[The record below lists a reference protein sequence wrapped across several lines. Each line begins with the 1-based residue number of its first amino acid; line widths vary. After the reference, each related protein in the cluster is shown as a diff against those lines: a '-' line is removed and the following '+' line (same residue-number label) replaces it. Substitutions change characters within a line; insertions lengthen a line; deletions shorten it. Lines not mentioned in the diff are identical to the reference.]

1 MKIFFDKISSEFKL
15 SSNLNKII
23 YLNIIFF
30 VIIKVCSSIFFLFE
44 INTNEFFNKLY
55 LPAEINLIKLQ
66 PWSIFSFM
74 FIHLNFVHLIFN
86 MLWLYFIGN
95 IFLQWLDEKQLIFIY
110 LLGGI
115 SGGLF
120 FVLCYNYIPLL
131 QKNIENTLAL
141 GASASIFAI
150 MIAITIYKPDHKIQI
165 PFIQKIKLK
174 NITIF
179 LTIYYIICLSG
190 GNTGG
195 YLAHIGGGI
204 FSFIYMK
211 QLDTSKIFKSI
222 FKNSSKFNEKDSDYI
237 YNQKQNKKNKEID
250 IILEKISKS
259 GYKSLNKKEKEI
271 LFKSSK
277 K

>member
-1 MKIFFDKISSEFKL
+1 MKILFNKISDEFKV
-15 SSNLNKII
+15 SSSLNKII
-23 YLNIIFF
+23 YLNIVVFL
-30 VIIKVCSSIFFLFE
+30 VIKVCTSILFLFE
-44 INTNEFFNKLY
+44 INIIELLNKFY

-74 FIHLNFVHLIFN
+74 FIHSNFIHLIFN

-95 IFLQWLDEKQLIFIY
+95 IFLQWLNNKQLVYIY
-110 LLGGI
+110 ILGGI

-120 FVLCYNYIPLL
+120 FILGYNYFPVL

-150 MIAITIYKPDHKIQI
+150 MMAISIYKPNQKIKI
-165 PFIQKIKLK
+165 PFVQKIKLK

-179 LTIYYIICLSG
+179 LTIFYVISLSG

-195 YLAHIGGGI
+195 YLAHIGGGL
-204 FSFIYMK
+204 FSFIYIK
-211 QLDTSKIFKSI
+211 QLNTNKIFKSI
-222 FKNSSKFNEKDSDYI
+222 FKNTSKFNEKNSDYI
-237 YNQKQNKKNKEID
+237 YNQKRSEKNKQID

-259 GYKSLNKKEKEI
+259 GYNSLSKKEKDI

>member
-1 MKIFFDKISSEFKL
+1 MKILFNKIIDEFKV

-30 VIIKVCSSIFFLFE
+30 LVIKVCTSILFLFE
-44 INTNEFFNKLY
+44 INIIEFFNKFY

-95 IFLQWLDEKQLIFIY
+95 IFLQWLNDKQLIYIY
-110 LLGGI
+110 ILGGI

-120 FVLCYNYIPLL
+120 FVLSYNYLPLL

-150 MIAITIYKPDHKIQI
+150 MMAITIYKPDHKIQI
-165 PFIQKIKLK
+165 PFIQKDQIKK
-174 NITIF
+174 
-179 LTIYYIICLSG
+179 YYNFFDDLLCCK
-190 GNTGG
+190 
-195 YLAHIGGGI
+195 
-204 FSFIYMK
+204 FIR
-211 QLDTSKIFKSI
+211 
-222 FKNSSKFNEKDSDYI
+222 
-237 YNQKQNKKNKEID
+237 
-250 IILEKISKS
+250 
-259 GYKSLNKKEKEI
+259 G
-271 LFKSSK
+271 
-277 K
+277 

>member
-1 MKIFFDKISSEFKL
+1 M
-15 SSNLNKII
+15 
-23 YLNIIFF
+23 
-30 VIIKVCSSIFFLFE
+30 
-44 INTNEFFNKLY
+44 
-55 LPAEINLIKLQ
+55 
-66 PWSIFSFM
+66 M
-74 FIHLNFVHLIFN
+74 
-86 MLWLYFIGN
+86 
-95 IFLQWLDEKQLIFIY
+95 
-110 LLGGI
+110 
-115 SGGLF
+115 
-120 FVLCYNYIPLL
+120 
-131 QKNIENTLAL
+131 
-141 GASASIFAI
+141 
-150 MIAITIYKPDHKIQI
+150 AITIYKPDHKIQI

-174 NITIF
+174 NITIL
-179 LTIYYIICLSG
+179 LTIYYIISLSG

>member
-1 MKIFFDKISSEFKL
+1 MLYNKISNEFKL

-44 INTNEFFNKLY
+44 INTNEYFNKLY

-95 IFLQWLDEKQLIFIY
+95 IFLQWLNERQLIYIY
-110 LLGGI
+110 ILGGI

-120 FVLCYNYIPLL
+120 FVLSYNYLPLL
-131 QKNIENTLAL
+131 QKNIDNTLAL

-150 MIAITIYKPDHKIQI
+150 MMAITIYKPNHKIHI
-165 PFIQKIKLK
+165 PFIQKINLK
-174 NITIF
+174 NITIL
-179 LTIYYIICLSG
+179 LTIYYIISLSG

-211 QLDTSKIFKSI
+211 QLNTSKIFKSI
-222 FKNSSKFNEKDSDYI
+222 FKNNSKFNEKDSDYI

>member
-141 GASASIFAI
+141 GSSASIFAI
-150 MIAITIYKPDHKIQI
+150 MMAITIYKPDHKIQI

-190 GNTGG
+190 SNTGG

>member
-1 MKIFFDKISSEFKL
+1 MKMLFNKISNEFKL

-23 YLNIIFF
+23 YLNIISF

-95 IFLQWLDEKQLIFIY
+95 IFLQWLNERQLIYIY
-110 LLGGI
+110 ILGGI

-120 FVLCYNYIPLL
+120 FVLSYNYLPLL
-131 QKNIENTLAL
+131 QKNIDNTLAL

-150 MIAITIYKPDHKIQI
+150 MMAITIYKPDHKIQI

-179 LTIYYIICLSG
+179 LTIYYIISLSG

-211 QLDTSKIFKSI
+211 QLNTSKIFKSI
-222 FKNSSKFNEKDSDYI
+222 FKNNSKFNEKDSDYI

>member
-1 MKIFFDKISSEFKL
+1 MKILLNKISNEYKV
-15 SSNLNKII
+15 SSSLNKII
-23 YLNIIFF
+23 YLNIILF
-30 VIIKVCSSIFFLFE
+30 VIIKIYISTLFLFDINTTFLFE
-44 INTNEFFNKLY
+44 KLT
-55 LPAEINLIKLQ
+55 LPAKIELIKTK

-74 FIHLNFVHLIFN
+74 FVHSNFVHLTFN

-95 IFLQWLDEKQLIFIY
+95 IFLKWLNNKQLIYIY
-110 LLGGI
+110 ILGGI

-120 FVLCYNYIPLL
+120 FIICYNYLPIL
-131 QKNIENTLAL
+131 QKDIQNAVGF

-150 MIAITIYKPDHKIQI
+150 MTAITIYKPDQQIQI

-179 LTIYYIICLSG
+179 LTIYYIVSLTG

-211 QLDTSKIFKSI
+211 KLDTSKIFKSI

>member
-1 MKIFFDKISSEFKL
+1 MKILFNKINNEFKV
-15 SSNLNKII
+15 SSSLNKII

-30 VIIKVCSSIFFLFE
+30 VLIKISTSIFFLFE
-44 INTNEFFNKLY
+44 INTIVFFNKLY
-55 LPAEINLIKLQ
+55 LPAEIELIKDQ

-74 FIHLNFVHLIFN
+74 FVHSNFVHLTFN

-95 IFLQWLDEKQLIFIY
+95 IFLKWLNDKQLIYIY
-110 LLGGI
+110 ILGGI

-120 FVLCYNYIPLL
+120 FILGYNYLPVL
-131 QKNIENTLAL
+131 QKNIQNTLAL

-150 MIAITIYKPDHKIQI
+150 MMAVSVYKPNHKIKI
-165 PFIQKIKLK
+165 PFFKIITLK

-179 LTIYYIICLSG
+179 LTIFYIISLSS

-195 YLAHIGGGI
+195 YLAHLGGGI
-204 FSFIYMK
+204 FSYIYIK
-211 QLDTSKIFKSI
+211 QINTSKIFKSI
-222 FKNSSKFNEKDSDYI
+222 FKNNSKFNEKDSDYI
-237 YNQKQNKKNKEID
+237 YNQRKSRKNKEID

-259 GYKSLNKKEKEI
+259 GYKSLSNKEKET

>member
-1 MKIFFDKISSEFKL
+1 MKILFNKISNEFKV
-15 SSNLNKII
+15 SSSLNKII
-23 YLNIIFF
+23 YLNIILFL
-30 VIIKVCSSIFFLFE
+30 IIKVCISIFFLFE
-44 INTNEFFNKLY
+44 INTIELFNKFY
-55 LPAEINLIKLQ
+55 LPAKINLIKVQ

-74 FIHLNFVHLIFN
+74 FIHSNFVHLIFN

-150 MIAITIYKPDHKIQI
+150 MMAITIYKPDQQIQI

-179 LTIYYIICLSG
+179 LTIYYIVSLTG

-195 YLAHIGGGI
+195 YLAHFGGGI

-211 QLDTSKIFKSI
+211 QLNKSKIFKSM
-222 FKNSSKFNEKDSDYI
+222 FKNNSKFKEKDSDYI
-237 YNQKQNKKNKEID
+237 YNQKQSKKNKEID

-259 GYKSLNKKEKEI
+259 GYNSLSNKEKEI

>member
-95 IFLQWLDEKQLIFIY
+95 IFLQWLNEKQLIYIY
-110 LLGGI
+110 ILGGI

-120 FVLCYNYIPLL
+120 FVLSYNYLPLL

-150 MIAITIYKPDHKIQI
+150 MMAITIYKPDHKIQI

-179 LTIYYIICLSG
+179 LTIYYIVSLSN

-195 YLAHIGGGI
+195 NIAHIGGGL

-211 QLDTSKIFKSI
+211 QLNTRKIIKSI
-222 FKNSSKFNEKDSDYI
+222 FKNGSKFNEKDSDYI

>member
-1 MKIFFDKISSEFKL
+1 MKILFNKISNEFKL

-95 IFLQWLDEKQLIFIY
+95 IFLQWLNEKQLIYIY
-110 LLGGI
+110 ILGGI

-120 FVLCYNYIPLL
+120 FVLSYNYLPLL

-150 MIAITIYKPDHKIQI
+150 MMAITIYKPDHKIQI

-174 NITIF
+174 NITIL
-179 LTIYYIICLSG
+179 LTIYYIISLSG

-222 FKNSSKFNEKDSDYI
+222 FKNNSKFNEKDSDYI
-237 YNQKQNKKNKEID
+237 YNQKQNRKNKEID

>member
-95 IFLQWLDEKQLIFIY
+95 IFLQWLDDKQLIFIY

-150 MIAITIYKPDHKIQI
+150 MMAITIYKPDHKIQI

-179 LTIYYIICLSG
+179 LTIYYIVSLSG

>member
-1 MKIFFDKISSEFKL
+1 MKILFNKISNEFKL

-95 IFLQWLDEKQLIFIY
+95 IFLQWLNEKQLIYIY
-110 LLGGI
+110 ILGGI

-120 FVLCYNYIPLL
+120 FVLSYNYLPLL

-150 MIAITIYKPDHKIQI
+150 MMAITIYKPDHKIQI

-174 NITIF
+174 NITIL
-179 LTIYYIICLSG
+179 LTIYYIISLSG

-211 QLDTSKIFKSI
+211 QLNTSKIFKSI
-222 FKNSSKFNEKDSDYI
+222 FKNNSKFNEKDSDYI

>member
-15 SSNLNKII
+15 GSNLNKII

-74 FIHLNFVHLIFN
+74 FIHLNFIHLIFN

-150 MIAITIYKPDHKIQI
+150 MMAITIYKPDHKIQI
-165 PFIQKIKLK
+165 PLIQKIKLK
-174 NITIF
+174 NITVF
-179 LTIYYIICLSG
+179 LTIYYIVSLSG

-211 QLDTSKIFKSI
+211 QLNTSKIFKSI

>member
-1 MKIFFDKISSEFKL
+1 MKIFFDKISREFKL

-150 MIAITIYKPDHKIQI
+150 MMAITIYKPDHKIQI

-179 LTIYYIICLSG
+179 LTIFYIVSLSG

-211 QLDTSKIFKSI
+211 QLDTSKIFKGI

>member
-1 MKIFFDKISSEFKL
+1 MKILFDKISSEFKL

-74 FIHLNFVHLIFN
+74 FIHLNFIHLIFN

-150 MIAITIYKPDHKIQI
+150 MMAITIYKPDHKIQI
-165 PFIQKIKLK
+165 PLIQKIKLK
-174 NITIF
+174 NITVF
-179 LTIYYIICLSG
+179 LTIYYIVSLSG

-211 QLDTSKIFKSI
+211 QQNTSKIFKSI

>member
-15 SSNLNKII
+15 SSNLYKII

-150 MIAITIYKPDHKIQI
+150 MMAITIYKPDHKIQI
-165 PFIQKIKLK
+165 PLIQKIKLK
-174 NITIF
+174 NITVF
-179 LTIYYIICLSG
+179 LTIYYIVSLSG

-211 QLDTSKIFKSI
+211 QLNTSKIFKSI

-237 YNQKQNKKNKEID
+237 YNQKRNKKNKEID

>member
-1 MKIFFDKISSEFKL
+1 MKILFNKICDEFKV
-15 SSNLNKII
+15 SSSLNKII
-23 YLNIIFF
+23 YLNIIIFL
-30 VIIKVCSSIFFLFE
+30 VIKVCTSILFLFE
-44 INTNEFFNKLY
+44 INTIELLNKFY
-55 LPAEINLIKLQ
+55 LPADINLIKLQ

-74 FIHLNFVHLIFN
+74 FIHSSFIHLILN
-86 MLWLYFIGN
+86 MLWLYFVGN
-95 IFLQWLDEKQLIFIY
+95 IFLQWLNNKQLIYIY
-110 LLGGI
+110 ILGGI

-120 FVLCYNYIPLL
+120 FILGYNYFPVL

-150 MIAITIYKPDHKIQI
+150 MMAISIYKPNQKIKI
-165 PFIQKIKLK
+165 PFIQKITLK

-179 LTIYYIICLSG
+179 LTIFYVISLSG

-195 YLAHIGGGI
+195 YLAHIGGGL
-204 FSFIYMK
+204 FSFIYIK
-211 QLDTSKIFKSI
+211 QLNKNKIFKNI
-222 FKNSSKFNEKDSDYI
+222 FKNTSKFNEKNSDYI
-237 YNQKQNKKNKEID
+237 YNQKRNEKNKQID

-259 GYKSLNKKEKEI
+259 GYNSLSKKEKDI

>member
-1 MKIFFDKISSEFKL
+1 MLFNKVSNEFKL

-95 IFLQWLDEKQLIFIY
+95 IFLQWLNERQLIYIY
-110 LLGGI
+110 ILGGI

-120 FVLCYNYIPLL
+120 FVLSYNYLPLL
-131 QKNIENTLAL
+131 QKNIDNTLAL

-150 MIAITIYKPDHKIQI
+150 MMAITIYKPDHKIQI

-174 NITIF
+174 NITIL
-179 LTIYYIICLSG
+179 LTIYYIISLSG

-211 QLDTSKIFKSI
+211 QLNTSKIFKSI
-222 FKNSSKFNEKDSDYI
+222 FKNNSKFNEKDSDYI

>member
-1 MKIFFDKISSEFKL
+1 MKILFNKISNEFKL

-95 IFLQWLDEKQLIFIY
+95 IFLQWLNEKQLIYIY
-110 LLGGI
+110 ILGGI

-120 FVLCYNYIPLL
+120 FVLSYNYLPLL

-150 MIAITIYKPDHKIQI
+150 MMAITIYKPDHKIQI
-165 PFIQKIKLK
+165 PLIQKIKLK
-174 NITIF
+174 NITVF
-179 LTIYYIICLSG
+179 LTIYYIVSLSG

-204 FSFIYMK
+204 FSFIYIK
-211 QLDTSKIFKSI
+211 QLDKSKIFKSI
-222 FKNSSKFNEKDSDYI
+222 FKNNSKFKEKDSDYI
-237 YNQKQNKKNKEID
+237 YNQKQSKKIKEID

>member
-1 MKIFFDKISSEFKL
+1 MKILFNKINNEFKV
-15 SSNLNKII
+15 SSSLNKII

-30 VIIKVCSSIFFLFE
+30 VIIKISTSILFLFE
-44 INTNEFFNKLY
+44 INTIVFFNQLY
-55 LPAEINLIKLQ
+55 LPAEIELIKDQ

-95 IFLQWLDEKQLIFIY
+95 IFLQCLDEKQLIYIY
-110 LLGGI
+110 VLGGI

-120 FVLCYNYIPLL
+120 FILAYNYLPLL

-150 MIAITIYKPDHKIQI
+150 MIAISIYKPNHKIQI

-179 LTIYYIICLSG
+179 LTIYYIISLSG

-211 QLDTSKIFKSI
+211 QLNTSKIFNSI
-222 FKNSSKFNEKDSDYI
+222 FNNNSKFNEKDRDYI

-259 GYKSLNKKEKEI
+259 GYKSLNKEEKEM

>member
-190 GNTGG
+190 SNTGG

>member
-1 MKIFFDKISSEFKL
+1 MKILFNKISNEFKL

-95 IFLQWLDEKQLIFIY
+95 IFLQWLNEKQLIYIY
-110 LLGGI
+110 ILGGI

-120 FVLCYNYIPLL
+120 FVLSYNYLPLL

-150 MIAITIYKPDHKIQI
+150 MMAITIYKPDHKIQI

-174 NITIF
+174 NITIL
-179 LTIYYIICLSG
+179 LTIYYIISLSG

>member
-95 IFLQWLDEKQLIFIY
+95 IFLQWLDDKQLIFIY

-120 FVLCYNYIPLL
+120 FVLCYNYIPIL

-150 MIAITIYKPDHKIQI
+150 MMAITIYKPNHKIQI

-179 LTIYYIICLSG
+179 LTIYYIVSLSG

-211 QLDTSKIFKSI
+211 KLDTSKIFKSI

-259 GYKSLNKKEKEI
+259 GYNSLSNKEKEI

>member
-95 IFLQWLDEKQLIFIY
+95 IFLQWLDDKQLIFIY

-150 MIAITIYKPDHKIQI
+150 MMAITIYKPNHKIQI

-179 LTIYYIICLSG
+179 LTIYYIVSLSG

-204 FSFIYMK
+204 FSFIYIK
-211 QLDTSKIFKSI
+211 QLDKSKIFKSI
-222 FKNSSKFNEKDSDYI
+222 FKNGSKFNEKDSDYI

>member
-1 MKIFFDKISSEFKL
+1 MKIFFDKISREFKL

-110 LLGGI
+110 LFGGI

-150 MIAITIYKPDHKIQI
+150 MMAITIYKPDHKIQI

-179 LTIYYIICLSG
+179 LTIYYIVSLSG

-259 GYKSLNKKEKEI
+259 GYKSLSKKEKEI

>member
-1 MKIFFDKISSEFKL
+1 MKILFNKIIDEFKV
-15 SSNLNKII
+15 SSSLNKII
-23 YLNIIFF
+23 YLNIVVFL
-30 VIIKVCSSIFFLFE
+30 VIKVCTSILFLFE
-44 INTNEFFNKLY
+44 INIIELLNKFY

-74 FIHLNFVHLIFN
+74 FIHSNFIHLIFN

-95 IFLQWLDEKQLIFIY
+95 IFLQWLNNKQLVYIY
-110 LLGGI
+110 ILGGI

-120 FVLCYNYIPLL
+120 FILGYNYFPVL

-150 MIAITIYKPDHKIQI
+150 MMAISIYKPNQKIKI
-165 PFIQKIKLK
+165 PFVQKIKLK

-179 LTIYYIICLSG
+179 LTIFYVISLSG

-195 YLAHIGGGI
+195 YLAHIGGGL
-204 FSFIYMK
+204 FSFIYIK
-211 QLDTSKIFKSI
+211 QLNTNKIFKSI
-222 FKNSSKFNEKDSDYI
+222 FKNTSKFNEKNSDYI
-237 YNQKQNKKNKEID
+237 YNQKRSEKNKQID

-259 GYKSLNKKEKEI
+259 GYNSLSKKEKDI

>member
-15 SSNLNKII
+15 SSNLYKII

-150 MIAITIYKPDHKIQI
+150 MMAITIYKPDHKIQI

-174 NITIF
+174 NITIL
-179 LTIYYIICLSG
+179 LTIYYIISLSG

-211 QLDTSKIFKSI
+211 QLNTSKIFKSI

-237 YNQKQNKKNKEID
+237 YNQKRNKKNKEID

>member
-1 MKIFFDKISSEFKL
+1 MLFNKISNEFKL

-44 INTNEFFNKLY
+44 INTNEYFNKLY

-95 IFLQWLDEKQLIFIY
+95 IFLQWLDDKQLIFIY
-110 LLGGI
+110 ILGGI

-120 FVLCYNYIPLL
+120 FVLSYNYLPLL
-131 QKNIENTLAL
+131 QKNIDNTLAL

-150 MIAITIYKPDHKIQI
+150 MMAITIYKPDHKIHI
-165 PFIQKIKLK
+165 PFIQRINLK
-174 NITIF
+174 NITIL
-179 LTIYYIICLSG
+179 LTIYYIISLSG
-190 GNTGG
+190 ENTGG

-211 QLDTSKIFKSI
+211 QLNTSKIFKSI
-222 FKNSSKFNEKDSDYI
+222 FKNNSKFNEKDSDYI
-237 YNQKQNKKNKEID
+237 YNQKQNKKIKKL
-250 IILEKISKS
+250 IL
-259 GYKSLNKKEKEI
+259 Y
-271 LFKSSK
+271 
-277 K
+277 

>member
-95 IFLQWLDEKQLIFIY
+95 IFLQWLDDKQLIFIY

-150 MIAITIYKPDHKIQI
+150 MMAITIYKPDHKIQI

-179 LTIYYIICLSG
+179 LTIFYIVSLSG

-211 QLDTSKIFKSI
+211 QLNTSKIFKSI

>member
-131 QKNIENTLAL
+131 EKNIENTLAL

-150 MIAITIYKPDHKIQI
+150 MMAITIYKPNHKIQI
-165 PFIQKIKLK
+165 PLIQKIKLK
-174 NITIF
+174 NITVF
-179 LTIYYIICLSG
+179 LTIYYIVSLSG

-211 QLDTSKIFKSI
+211 QLNTSKIFKSI

>member
-150 MIAITIYKPDHKIQI
+150 MMAITIYKPDHKIQI

-174 NITIF
+174 NITVF
-179 LTIYYIICLSG
+179 LTIYYIMSLSG

-211 QLDTSKIFKSI
+211 QIDTSKIFKSI

>member
-1 MKIFFDKISSEFKL
+1 MKILFEKISSEFKL

-95 IFLQWLDEKQLIFIY
+95 IFLQWLDDKQLIFIY

-150 MIAITIYKPDHKIQI
+150 MMAITIYKPDHKIQI
-165 PFIQKIKLK
+165 PLIQKIKLK
-174 NITIF
+174 NITVF
-179 LTIYYIICLSG
+179 LTIYYIVSLSG

>member
-1 MKIFFDKISSEFKL
+1 MKILFNKISNEFKL

-95 IFLQWLDEKQLIFIY
+95 IFLQWLDEKQLIYIY
-110 LLGGI
+110 ILGGI

-120 FVLCYNYIPLL
+120 FILGYNYLPLL

-150 MIAITIYKPDHKIQI
+150 MIAISIYKPNHKIQI

-179 LTIYYIICLSG
+179 LTIYYIISLSG

-204 FSFIYMK
+204 FSFIYIK
-211 QLDTSKIFKSI
+211 QLNTSKIFNNI
-222 FKNSSKFNEKDSDYI
+222 FNNSSKFNEKDSDYI
-237 YNQKQNKKNKEID
+237 YNQKQNKKNNEID

-259 GYKSLNKKEKEI
+259 GYKSLNKKEKEM

>member
-1 MKIFFDKISSEFKL
+1 MKILFNKISDEFKV
-15 SSNLNKII
+15 SSSLNKII
-23 YLNIIFF
+23 YLN
-30 VIIKVCSSIFFLFE
+30 VIVFLVFKVCTSILFLFE
-44 INTNEFFNKLY
+44 INTIELLNKFY
-55 LPAEINLIKLQ
+55 LPADINLIKLQ

-74 FIHLNFVHLIFN
+74 FIHSNFIHLIFN

-95 IFLQWLDEKQLIFIY
+95 IFLQWLNNKHLIYIY
-110 LLGGI
+110 ILGGI

-120 FVLCYNYIPLL
+120 FILGYNYFPVL

-150 MIAITIYKPDHKIQI
+150 MMAISIYKPNHKIQI
-165 PFIQKIKLK
+165 PFINKIKLK

-179 LTIYYIICLSG
+179 LTIFYVVSLSG

-204 FSFIYMK
+204 FSFIYIN
-211 QLDTSKIFKSI
+211 QLNTSKIFNSI
-222 FKNSSKFNEKDSDYI
+222 FNNKSKFNEKDCDYI

-259 GYKSLNKKEKEI
+259 GYKSLNKKEKEM

>member
-1 MKIFFDKISSEFKL
+1 MKMLFNKISNEFKL

-44 INTNEFFNKLY
+44 INTNEYFNKLY

-95 IFLQWLDEKQLIFIY
+95 IFLQWLNERQLIYIY
-110 LLGGI
+110 ILGGI

-120 FVLCYNYIPLL
+120 FVLSYNYLPLL
-131 QKNIENTLAL
+131 QKNIDNTLAL

-150 MIAITIYKPDHKIQI
+150 MMAITIYKPDHKIQI

-179 LTIYYIICLSG
+179 LTIYYIISLSG

-211 QLDTSKIFKSI
+211 QLNTNKIFKSI
-222 FKNSSKFNEKDSDYI
+222 FKNNSKFNEKDSDYI
-237 YNQKQNKKNKEID
+237 YNQKQNKNKEID

>member
-1 MKIFFDKISSEFKL
+1 MKIFFDKISREFKL

-95 IFLQWLDEKQLIFIY
+95 IFLQWLDDKQLIFIY

-150 MIAITIYKPDHKIQI
+150 MMSITIYKPDHKIQI

-179 LTIYYIICLSG
+179 LTIYYIVSLSG

>member
-95 IFLQWLDEKQLIFIY
+95 IFLQWLDDKQLIFIY

-150 MIAITIYKPDHKIQI
+150 MMAITIYKPDHKIQI

-179 LTIYYIICLSG
+179 LTIYYIVSLSG

-211 QLDTSKIFKSI
+211 KLDTSKIFKSI

>member
-1 MKIFFDKISSEFKL
+1 MKIFFDKISREFKL

-150 MIAITIYKPDHKIQI
+150 MMAITIYKPDHKIQI
-165 PFIQKIKLK
+165 PLIQKIKLK
-174 NITIF
+174 NITVF
-179 LTIYYIICLSG
+179 LTIYYIVSLSG